1 MTQMIMY
8 NNVEAE
14 NKDFLK
20 KKNLEKHSKNSYSL
34 VQYLLLLFKF
44 YYCNKTFE
52 GMSSGLKVHVD
63 LISETVPI

>member
-1 MTQMIMY
+1 MIMY

-20 KKNLEKHSKNSYSL
+20 KNLEKHSKNSYPL
-34 VQYLLLLFKF
+34 VQYLLLFKF
-44 YYCNKTFE
+44 CYCNKTFE